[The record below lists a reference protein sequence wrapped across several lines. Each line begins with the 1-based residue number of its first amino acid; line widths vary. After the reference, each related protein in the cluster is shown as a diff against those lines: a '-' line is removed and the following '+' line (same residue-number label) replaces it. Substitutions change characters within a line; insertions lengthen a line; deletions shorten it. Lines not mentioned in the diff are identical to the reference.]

1 MNDTQS
7 LLVYNDDKVQIYVF
21 LILNR
26 LQPVDSVLGS
36 ATHFH

>member
-21 LILNR
+21 LNR